1 MCHSA
6 YTGLQFFWTRK
17 PPAKIK
23 ISSVP
28 HATFKSNVMVVAFL
42 NSMDFAKKK
51 QKVFAMATKLSSE
64 YVGFFF
70 AGRVCSY
77 YFKKK
82 RCLILMSNDRNRHH
96 WKNIHVTYL
105 AVTAIFMP
113 FWQCPGMPQ
122 TKKDTP
128 RARVTRSF
136 PELQTVE
143 LRGTSHMLYC
153 ATVFTCTTLCTP
165 CL

>member
-64 YVGFFF
+64 YVFFF
-70 AGRVCSY
+70 LRVEYVVIIS
-77 YFKKK
+77 KKK
-82 RCLILMSNDRNRHH
+82 D
-96 WKNIHVTYL
+96 V
-105 AVTAIFMP
+105 
-113 FWQCPGMPQ
+113 
-122 TKKDTP
+122 
-128 RARVTRSF
+128 
-136 PELQTVE
+136 
-143 LRGTSHMLYC
+143 
-153 ATVFTCTTLCTP
+153 
-165 CL
+165 

>member
-42 NSMDFAKKK
+42 NSMDFAKKAK
-51 QKVFAMATKLSSE
+51 
-64 YVGFFF
+64 GFCNGNQTQLRVCSFLFF
-70 AGRVCSY
+70 SGRVCSY

-82 RCLILMSNDRNRHH
+82 KMFDS
-96 WKNIHVTYL
+96 YE
-105 AVTAIFMP
+105 
-113 FWQCPGMPQ
+113 Q
-122 TKKDTP
+122 
-128 RARVTRSF
+128 
-136 PELQTVE
+136 
-143 LRGTSHMLYC
+143 
-153 ATVFTCTTLCTP
+153 
-165 CL
+165 